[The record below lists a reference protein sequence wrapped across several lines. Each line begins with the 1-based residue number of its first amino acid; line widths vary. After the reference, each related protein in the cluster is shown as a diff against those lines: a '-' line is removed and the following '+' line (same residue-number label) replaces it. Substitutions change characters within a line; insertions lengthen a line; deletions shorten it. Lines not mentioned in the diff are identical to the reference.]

1 MEKKL
6 MVVDD
11 DPDILISIR
20 KIFERE
26 GYEVLTVDTGY
37 DCVKEIE
44 RGFKGVILIDIMMP
58 FLDGWDTIEQILK
71 RGLNKD
77 VIISILTAKGT
88 PDHDKMRGLEGFIYD
103 YITKPFDISRLKEV
117 VSNQYSMLNK
127 NIINS

>member
-1 MEKKL
+1 MEKRL

-20 KIFERE
+20 RIFERE

-44 RGFKGVILIDIMMP
+44 RGFKGIILMDIMMP

-71 RGLNKD
+71 RGLTKD
-77 VIISILTAKGT
+77 VTISILTAQGT
-88 PDHDKMRGLEGFIYD
+88 PDHDKMKDLEDFIYD
-103 YITKPFDISRLKEV
+103 YITKPFDISRLKET
-117 VSNQYSMLNK
+117 VSSQYLMLNK
-127 NIINS
+127 NITNT